1 MQARVDVRLKPAP
14 PKRYQ
19 VQVVARSSFWRKKVV
34 VQRYDRQSSR
44 WAIVKTLRLEHAD
57 AAGGSAYVWSKSDQ
71 FAVAVA
77 KGTTIR
83 ATMPRDQ
90 AKPCHIGGYSN
101 LLVTK

>member
-1 MQARVDVRLKPAP
+1 M
-14 PKRYQ
+14 
-19 VQVVARSSFWRKKVV
+19 QVVARSSFWRK
-34 VQRYDRQSSR
+34 QWSCSRYDRQRAR
-44 WAIVKTLRLEHAD
+44 WANVKTLRLEHAD
-57 AAGGSAYVWSKSDQ
+57 AARGSVFVWSESDE

-77 KGTTIR
+77 RGTTIR